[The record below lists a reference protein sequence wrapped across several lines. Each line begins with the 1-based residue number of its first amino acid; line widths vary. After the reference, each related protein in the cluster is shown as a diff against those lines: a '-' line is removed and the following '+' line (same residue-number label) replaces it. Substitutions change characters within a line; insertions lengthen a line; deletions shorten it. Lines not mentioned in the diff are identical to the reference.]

1 MAGVPATLLNALSPK
16 ARWAAASALLVFLLV
31 GAAWVAAGNEEAAG
45 QDRQTADQ
53 ATTASPPPASSPSAA
68 SPSAASP
75 AAPAFDELESIL
87 DDASASAAAEEETEG
102 IPGLGAVE
110 VTGNLEHAV
119 ADGVFPCDGP
129 SPDGDLVI
137 WSCAH
142 PSGGY
147 AAEVVGDDP
156 LTVFSVTATAR
167 GLPEQDAEAFF
178 AYVLALSLEDEA
190 ALDPEAWVSGSVPS
204 GGQTFS
210 DGVEVSVYG
219 SEKARAMS
227 VVSTDAALD

>member
-1 MAGVPATLLNALSPK
+1 MAGVFGTLLRALPRG
-16 ARWAAASALLVFLLV
+16 ARWPAAGALLVFLLL
-31 GAAWVAAGNEEAAG
+31 GAVWVAAGGEEAAG
-45 QDRQTADQ
+45 QDRQAANQ
-53 ATTASPPPASSPSAA
+53 ATNASPPAA

-75 AAPAFDELESIL
+75 PVASPAPALDERESL
-87 DDASASAAAEEETEG
+87 LNEASASAAAEEETGG

-119 ADGVFPCDGP
+119 ADETFLCDGP
-129 SPDGDLVI
+129 SPDGDLVL

-147 AAEVVGDDP
+147 AVEVVGDDP

-167 GLPEQDAEAFF
+167 GLPERDAEAFF
-178 AYVLALSLEDEA
+178 GYVLDLCLEEEA
-190 ALDPEAWVSGSVPS
+190 ALDPEAWASGNVPS

-210 DGVEVSVYG
+210 GGAEVSVYG
-219 SEKARAMS
+219 SKEARAMS
-227 VVSTDAALD
+227 VVSTDATLD

>member
-1 MAGVPATLLNALSPK
+1 MRSIADRRALAGVV
-16 ARWAAASALLVFLLV
+16 ALLVLVILGAIWV
-31 GAAWVAAGNEEAAG
+31 GAGDEEAAG

-53 ATTASPPPASSPSAA
+53 VTTASPPPTSSPSAA

-75 AAPAFDELESIL
+75 AAPAFDELESLL
-87 DDASASAAAEEETEG
+87 DDASASAATGEETEG

-129 SPDGDLVI
+129 SPDGDLVL

-156 LTVFSVTATAR
+156 LTVFSVTAVAR
-167 GLPEQDAEAFF
+167 GLPERDAEAFF
-178 AYVLALSLEDEA
+178 GYVLALCLEDDA
-190 ALDPEAWVSGSVPS
+190 ALDAQAWASGSVPS

-227 VVSTDAALD
+227 VVSTDATLD

>member
-1 MAGVPATLLNALSPK
+1 MAGVIGTLLSALPRK
-16 ARWAAASALLVFLLV
+16 AHWAAGGAFLFLVLLGVSWAVL
-31 GAAWVAAGNEEAAG
+31 GGEEAAG
-45 QDRQTADQ
+45 QSRQ
-53 ATTASPPPASSPSAA
+53 ATTASPPAA

-75 AAPAFDELESIL
+75 AAASPAPAPDDLESPL
-87 DDASASAAAEEETEG
+87 DEASASAAAEEETDG

-129 SPDGDLVI
+129 SPDGDLVL

-156 LTVFSVTATAR
+156 LTVFSVTAAAR

-178 AYVLALSLEDEA
+178 AYVLALCLEDEA
-190 ALDPEAWVSGSVPS
+190 ALDPEAWASGNAPS

-210 DGVEVSVYG
+210 DDVEVSVYG

-227 VVSTDAALD
+227 VVSTDATLD

>member
-1 MAGVPATLLNALSPK
+1 MGRGRCLPGLPGPGRGLGR
-16 ARWAAASALLVFLLV
+16 RW
-31 GAAWVAAGNEEAAG
+31 GEEAAG
-45 QDRQTADQ
+45 QGRRATDQ
-53 ATTASPPPASSPSAA
+53 ATTASPPASSPSAA
-68 SPSAASP
+68 SPPASLD
-75 AAPAFDELESIL
+75 PAFDALESIL
-87 DDASASAAAEEETEG
+87 DEASASAAAEEEDEG

-119 ADGVFPCDGP
+119 ADGRFPCEGP
-129 SPDGDLVI
+129 SPDGDLVL

-156 LTVFSVTATAR
+156 LTVFSVTASTR
-167 GLPEQDAEAFF
+167 GLPERDAEAFF
-178 AYVLALSLEDEA
+178 AYVLALCLEDEA
-190 ALDPEAWVSGSVPS
+190 ALDAEAWVSGNVPS

-219 SEKARAMS
+219 SDKARALS
-227 VVSTDAALD
+227 VVSTNATLD

>member
-1 MAGVPATLLNALSPK
+1 VTRRSHGPLLPK
-16 ARWAAASALLVFLLV
+16 AGWAMGGVFLVFLLL
-31 GAAWVAAGNEEAAG
+31 GAAWIAAGNEEAAG

-53 ATTASPPPASSPSAA
+53 TTTVSPPAA

-87 DDASASAAAEEETEG
+87 DEPSASAFAEEEPGG
-102 IPGLGAVE
+102 IPGLGAIE

-119 ADGVFPCDGP
+119 ADGTFPCEGP
-129 SPDGDLVI
+129 SPDGDLVV

-142 PSGGY
+142 LSGGY

-156 LTVFSVTATAR
+156 LTVFSVTASAR
-167 GLPEQDAEAFF
+167 GLSEGDAEAFF
-178 AYVLALSLEDEA
+178 GYVLGLCLEEEA
-190 ALDPEAWVSGSVPS
+190 ALDAEAWVSGSVPS
-204 GGQTFS
+204 GGRTFS

-219 SEKARAMS
+219 TKEARAMS
-227 VVSTDAALD
+227 VVSTEATLD

>member
-1 MAGVPATLLNALSPK
+1 VLDRTFSRWQRTGPWGVPLAVVSAVLVLL
-16 ARWAAASALLVFLLV
+16 ALLWLRPDPAPSQ
-31 GAAWVAAGNEEAAG
+31 AAQEATSAAPPGSASPAA
-45 QDRQTADQ
+45 
-53 ATTASPPPASSPSAA
+53 ASPPPALE
-68 SPSAASP
+68 
-75 AAPAFDELESIL
+75 DLESL
-87 DDASASAAAEEETEG
+87 LGDASASAAAEEGTEG

-129 SPDGDLVI
+129 SPDGDLVL

-147 AAEVVGDDP
+147 AAEVVADDP

-167 GLPEQDAEAFF
+167 GLPERDAEAFF
-178 AYVLALSLEDEA
+178 AYVLGLCLEEEA
-190 ALDPEAWVSGSVPS
+190 ALDPEAWASGNVPS

-210 DGVEVSVYG
+210 DGLEVSVYG
-219 SEKARAMS
+219 SEEARAMS
-227 VVSTDAALD
+227 VVSTDATLSTDRRAEAPNR

>member
-1 MAGVPATLLNALSPK
+1 MLDRTFSRWQRTGPWDVPLAVVSAVFVLL
-16 ARWAAASALLVFLLV
+16 ALLWLRPDP
-31 GAAWVAAGNEEAAG
+31 APSEAA
-45 QDRQTADQ
+45 QE
-53 ATTASPPPASSPSAA
+53 ATSVAPASSASPAAASPPPALE
-68 SPSAASP
+68 
-75 AAPAFDELESIL
+75 DLESL
-87 DDASASAAAEEETEG
+87 LGDASASAATGEETDG

-129 SPDGDLVI
+129 SPDGDLVL

-156 LTVFSVTATAR
+156 LTVFSVTATVR
-167 GLPEQDAEAFF
+167 GLPERDAEAFF
-178 AYVLALSLEDEA
+178 GYVLALCLEDEA

-227 VVSTDAALD
+227 VVSTDATLD

>member
-1 MAGVPATLLNALSPK
+1 MAGVFGILLSALSPK
-16 ARWAAASALLVFLLV
+16 ARWAAGGALLFLVLLGV
-31 GAAWVAAGNEEAAG
+31 SWAALGGEEAAG
-45 QDRQTADQ
+45 QSRQ
-53 ATTASPPPASSPSAA
+53 ATTASPP
-68 SPSAASP
+68 AASP
-75 AAPAFDELESIL
+75 AAASPAAGSPAPAPDSLESAL
-87 DDASASAAAEEETEG
+87 DDASASAAAEEEAETEG

-119 ADGVFPCDGP
+119 ADGTFPCDGP
-129 SPDGDLVI
+129 SPDGDLVL

-147 AAEVVGDDP
+147 AVEVVGDDP

-167 GLPEQDAEAFF
+167 GLPERDAEAFF
-178 AYVLALSLEDEA
+178 GYVLDLCLEGEA
-190 ALDPEAWVSGSVPS
+190 ALDPEAWASGNVPS

-227 VVSTDAALD
+227 VVSTDATLD

>member
-1 MAGVPATLLNALSPK
+1 MAGVFGPAPHSLRSK
-16 ARWAAASALLVFLLV
+16 ARWVVGGVLLTFLLL
-31 GAAWVAAGNEEAAG
+31 GAVWVASGNEEAAG
-45 QDRQTADQ
+45 QDRQSAQQT
-53 ATTASPPPASSPSAA
+53 TTASPPATPPST
-68 SPSAASP
+68 ASP

-87 DDASASAAAEEETEG
+87 DDASASAAGREEQRG

-110 VTGNLEHAV
+110 VTGNLKNIV
-119 ADGVFPCDGP
+119 TDGRFPCDGP
-129 SPDGDLVI
+129 SPDGDLVL

-167 GLPEQDAEAFF
+167 GLPERDTEAYF
-178 AYVLALSLEDEA
+178 AYVLELCLEEEA
-190 ALDPEAWVSGSVPS
+190 ALDPEAWVAGSVPS

-210 DGVEVSVYG
+210 DSVEVSVYG

-227 VVSTDAALD
+227 VVSTDATLD

>member
-1 MAGVPATLLNALSPK
+1 MAGVSGPPLRQLPPK
-16 ARWAAASALLVFLLV
+16 TRLAVGAAALVLLLLL
-31 GAAWVAAGNEEAAG
+31 GAAWVALRGEEAAG
-45 QDRQTADQ
+45 QGRQATDQ
-53 ATTASPPPASSPSAA
+53 ATTASPPASSPSAA
-68 SPSAASP
+68 SPSASLD
-75 AAPAFDELESIL
+75 PAFDELESIL
-87 DDASASAAAEEETEG
+87 DDASASAAAEAENDG

-129 SPDGDLVI
+129 SPDGDLVL

-167 GLPEQDAEAFF
+167 GLPERDAEAFF
-178 AYVLALSLEDEA
+178 AYVLALCLEDEA

-219 SEKARAMS
+219 SDKARAMS
-227 VVSTDAALD
+227 VVSPEATLD

>member
-1 MAGVPATLLNALSPK
+1 VVGTLLSALSPK
-16 ARWAAASALLVFLLV
+16 ARWAAGGAFLFLVLLGVSWAAL
-31 GAAWVAAGNEEAAG
+31 GGEEAAG
-45 QDRQTADQ
+45 QDRQ
-53 ATTASPPPASSPSAA
+53 ATTASPPATSPG
-68 SPSAASP
+68 AASP
-75 AAPAFDELESIL
+75 APALDELESL
-87 DDASASAAAEEETEG
+87 LEEASASAAAEEEADG

-119 ADGVFPCDGP
+119 ADGTFPCDGP
-129 SPDGDLVI
+129 SPDGGLVL

-147 AAEVVGDDP
+147 AVEVVGDDP

-167 GLPEQDAEAFF
+167 GLPERDAEAFF
-178 AYVLALSLEDEA
+178 AYVLGLCLEEEA
-190 ALDPEAWVSGSVPS
+190 ALDPEAWASGNVPS

-210 DGVEVSVYG
+210 GGAEVSVYG

-227 VVSTDAALD
+227 VVSTDATLD

>member
-1 MAGVPATLLNALSPK
+1 MTGVFGSAPRSPRSKAQWVVGGVLLT
-16 ARWAAASALLVFLLV
+16 FLLL
-31 GAAWVAAGNEEAAG
+31 GAVWVAGGNEEAAG
-45 QDRQTADQ
+45 QNRQTAQ
-53 ATTASPPPASSPSAA
+53 QTTTAPPPAA

-75 AAPAFDELESIL
+75 AAPAFDELESLL
-87 DDASASAAAEEETEG
+87 DGASASASAEEEPGG

-110 VTGNLEHAV
+110 VTGNLKHAV
-119 ADGVFPCDGP
+119 ADGEFPCDGP
-129 SPDGDLVI
+129 SPDGDLVL

-167 GLPEQDAEAFF
+167 GLPERDAEAFF
-178 AYVLALSLEDEA
+178 ASVLELCLEEEA

-219 SEKARAMS
+219 SDKARAMS
-227 VVSTDAALD
+227 IVSTEATLD

>member
-1 MAGVPATLLNALSPK
+1 MRSIADRCALAGGF
-16 ARWAAASALLVFLLV
+16 ALLVLV
-31 GAAWVAAGNEEAAG
+31 ILGAMWVGTGDKEAAG

-53 ATTASPPPASSPSAA
+53 ITTASPPASSPSAA

-75 AAPAFDELESIL
+75 PAPAFDELESIF
-87 DDASASAAAEEETEG
+87 DAASASAVAEEEPDG
-102 IPGLGAVE
+102 IPSLGAVE

-129 SPDGDLVI
+129 SPDGDLVL

-147 AAEVVGDDP
+147 AAEVVGDNP
-156 LTVFSVTATAR
+156 LTVFSVTATAH
-167 GLPEQDAEAFF
+167 GLPERDAEAFF
-178 AYVLALSLEDEA
+178 AYVLDLCLEEET
-190 ALDPEAWVSGSVPS
+190 ALDPESWVSGNVPS

-210 DGVEVSVYG
+210 DSVEVSVYG

-227 VVSTDAALD
+227 VISTDATLD

>member
-1 MAGVPATLLNALSPK
+1 MADMLGTLPDTLASNARWVVVGGLLTLL
-16 ARWAAASALLVFLLV
+16 LL
-31 GAAWVAAGNEEAAG
+31 GAIWGTLGEEAAG
-45 QDRQTADQ
+45 QDRLPADQ
-53 ATTASPPPASSPSAA
+53 ATTASPPEST
-68 SPSAASP
+68 PSAASP
-75 AAPAFDELESIL
+75 AAPAFDELESVL
-87 DDASASAAAEEETEG
+87 DDASAGAAAEEETEG

-110 VTGNLEHAV
+110 VTGNLKNIV
-119 ADGVFPCDGP
+119 ADETFPCDGP
-129 SPDGDLVI
+129 SPDGDLVL

-167 GLPEQDAEAFF
+167 GLPERDAEAFF
-178 AYVLALSLEDEA
+178 AYVLALCLEDEA

-219 SEKARAMS
+219 SDKARAMS
-227 VVSTDAALD
+227 VVSPEATLD

>member
-1 MAGVPATLLNALSPK
+1 MAGVFGSAPSSLRSK
-16 ARWAAASALLVFLLV
+16 ARWLV
-31 GAAWVAAGNEEAAG
+31 GGVLLTFLMLGAVWVAGGSEDAAG
-45 QDRQTADQ
+45 QDRQAANQT
-53 ATTASPPPASSPSAA
+53 TTAFPSAA
-68 SPSAASP
+68 SPPAASP
-75 AAPAFDELESIL
+75 APAFGDLESL
-87 DDASASAAAEEETEG
+87 FDEASASAVAEEEDEG

-110 VTGNLEHAV
+110 VTGNLEHVV

-129 SPDGDLVI
+129 SPDGALVL

-167 GLPEQDAEAFF
+167 SLPERDAEAFF
-178 AYVLALSLEDEA
+178 AYVLALCLEEEA
-190 ALDPEAWVSGSVPS
+190 ALDAEAWVSGSVPS
-204 GGQTFS
+204 GGQIFS

-219 SEKARAMS
+219 TDKVRAMS
-227 VVSTDAALD
+227 VVSTDATFD

>member
-1 MAGVPATLLNALSPK
+1 VPL
-16 ARWAAASALLVFLLV
+16 AAVLVVFVLIAPLWLRSDPV
-31 GAAWVAAGNEEAAG
+31 PVEAA
-45 QDRQTADQ
+45 QE
-53 ATTASPPPASSPSAA
+53 ATSTVSPSPA

-75 AAPAFDELESIL
+75 PAALDDLESLL
-87 DDASASAAAEEETEG
+87 DEASASAAAEEETDG

-119 ADGVFPCDGP
+119 ADGRFPCDGP
-129 SPDGDLVI
+129 SPDGDLVL

-178 AYVLALSLEDEA
+178 AYVLALCLEDEA
-190 ALDPEAWVSGSVPS
+190 ALDPEAWVSGNVPS

-227 VVSTDAALD
+227 VVSSDATLD

>member
-1 MAGVPATLLNALSPK
+1 MVGVFGTLLSALSPK
-16 ARWAAASALLVFLLV
+16 ARWASGGALLFLVLL
-31 GAAWVAAGNEEAAG
+31 GMSWAALGGEEAAG
-45 QDRQTADQ
+45 QSRQ
-53 ATTASPPPASSPSAA
+53 ATTASPP
-68 SPSAASP
+68 AASP
-75 AAPAFDELESIL
+75 APAPDDLESLL
-87 DDASASAAAEEETEG
+87 DDASASAAAEEETDG

-110 VTGNLEHAV
+110 VTGNLEHVV
-119 ADGVFPCDGP
+119 ADGTFPCDGP
-129 SPDGDLVI
+129 SPNGGLVL

-147 AAEVVGDDP
+147 AVEVVGDDP

-167 GLPEQDAEAFF
+167 GLPERDAEAFF
-178 AYVLALSLEDEA
+178 GYVLDLCLEEEA
-190 ALDPEAWVSGSVPS
+190 ALDPEAWASGNVPS

-227 VVSTDAALD
+227 VVSTDATLD

>member
-1 MAGVPATLLNALSPK
+1 MADMFGALPSTLASNV
-16 ARWAAASALLVFLLV
+16 RWIVGGALLTFLLL
-31 GAAWVAAGNEEAAG
+31 GAAWGLFGGEEAAG
-45 QDRQTADQ
+45 QDRQPADQ
-53 ATTASPPPASSPSAA
+53 TTTASPPAASSPSA
-68 SPSAASP
+68 SLD
-75 AAPAFDELESIL
+75 PAFDELESIL
-87 DDASASAAAEEETEG
+87 DDASASAAAEEGTEG

-119 ADGVFPCDGP
+119 ADGTFPCDGP
-129 SPDGDLVI
+129 SPDGDLVL

-167 GLPEQDAEAFF
+167 GLPERDAEAFF
-178 AYVLALSLEDEA
+178 AYVLALCLEDEA

-219 SEKARAMS
+219 SDKARAMS
-227 VVSTDAALD
+227 VVSTEATLD

>member
-1 MAGVPATLLNALSPK
+1 MVGVFGPIPRLLQTK
-16 ARWAAASALLVFLLV
+16 ARWAVGGTLLIFLLL
-31 GAAWVAAGNEEAAG
+31 GAVWIAPGGEEAAG
-45 QDRQTADQ
+45 QSRQ
-53 ATTASPPPASSPSAA
+53 ATTASPPAT

-75 AAPAFDELESIL
+75 AAASPAPAFDELESIL
-87 DDASASAAAEEETEG
+87 DDASASAPAEEEETGG

-119 ADGVFPCDGP
+119 TDGVFPCDGP
-129 SPDGDLVI
+129 SPDGDLVL

-167 GLPEQDAEAFF
+167 GLPERDAEAFF
-178 AYVLALSLEDEA
+178 AYVLELCLEEEA
-190 ALDPEAWVSGSVPS
+190 ALDPAAWVSGSVPS

-219 SEKARAMS
+219 SEEARAMS
-227 VVSTDAALD
+227 VVSTEATLD

>member
-1 MAGVPATLLNALSPK
+1 MAPVLGRIFSRWQRTGRWGVPL
-16 ARWAAASALLVFLLV
+16 AAVL
-31 GAAWVAAGNEEAAG
+31 AAFVLIAPLWLRPDPAPGEAA
-45 QDRQTADQ
+45 QE
-53 ATTASPPPASSPSAA
+53 ATSPASPGPA

-75 AAPAFDELESIL
+75 PAALDGLESLL
-87 DDASASAAAEEETEG
+87 DEASASAAVEEETGG

-119 ADGVFPCDGP
+119 ADGTFPCDGP
-129 SPDGDLVI
+129 SPDGGLVL

-147 AAEVVGDDP
+147 AVKVVGDDP

-167 GLPEQDAEAFF
+167 DLPERDAEAFF
-178 AYVLALSLEDEA
+178 GYVLDLCLEDEA
-190 ALDPEAWVSGSVPS
+190 ALDPVAWAAGNVPS

-227 VVSTDAALD
+227 VISTDATLD